1 VGKLDDMQS
10 MMKSA
15 SRNARYSAPYNGR
28 NNEDND
34 TDMEK
39 EMDGEDKAQR
49 MRKKPP
55 KGEEDREARLRTNEK
70 GGRAE

>member
-1 VGKLDDMQS
+1 MSKLDDLQG
-10 MMKSA
+10 MMKLA
-15 SRNARYSAPYNGR
+15 SRNARYSKPYNGR
-28 NNEDND
+28 VEEDNN

-55 KGEEDREARLRTNEK
+55 KGEESREQRLKTAR
-70 GGRAE
+70 

>member
-1 VGKLDDMQS
+1 MSKLDDMQG

-15 SRNARYSAPYNGR
+15 SRNARYTKPYNGR
-28 NNEDND
+28 VEEDND

-39 EMDGEDKAQR
+39 EMEGEDKAQR

-55 KGEEDREARLRTNEK
+55 KGEEDREQRIKVARNN
-70 GGRAE
+70 G